1 MAASVPV
8 VSPYPNNCHKLH
20 VSRSYNHDFHL
31 HISVLG
37 IANEKYHLYSFQIGE
52 GDKLINVVL
61 LNGERLN
68 VRVQVT
74 WLEMFRSLTF
84 DTFDIPLTS

>member
-1 MAASVPV
+1 M
-8 VSPYPNNCHKLH
+8 
-20 VSRSYNHDFHL
+20 
-31 HISVLG
+31 
-37 IANEKYHLYSFQIGE
+37 
-52 GDKLINVVL
+52 VL

-84 DTFDIPLTS
+84 DTFDIPFGVEVDHKLIFSNFRVPPLDKTCTASSLIISDLQKLRSLVL